1 MKRLSK
7 KQIGRAA
14 CTILQQLAL
23 TTPLNVV
30 YSWGITNKVATQIEI
45 TVDGME
51 KNVAAL
57 MMDVNGF
64 NYQGRLYVTNNR
76 VKQTFGLYSEQ
87 NGMLHEEKK
96 SIAYKDLGQA
106 LDTFIET
113 GGMSLV
119 FWNIPTARTRQQVTG
134 RSPDCT
140 QQSRLRLTRTD
151 SRRS

>member
-7 KQIGRAA
+7 KQIRRAA

-51 KNVAAL
+51 KTVAAL

-76 VKQTFGLYSEQ
+76 VKQTFGLYSER
-87 NGMLHEEKK
+87 NGMLHEENEN
-96 SIAYKDLGQA
+96 IAFKDLGQV
-106 LDTFIET
+106 LDAVIET
-113 GGMSLV
+113 GGMS
-119 FWNIPTARTRQQVTG
+119 QQKHLE
-134 RSPDCT
+134 
-140 QQSRLRLTRTD
+140 RLREYAKRLLA
-151 SRRS
+151 

>member
-7 KQIGRAA
+7 KQIGRAV

-30 YSWGITNKVATQIEI
+30 YSWGVTNKVATQIEI

-76 VKQTFGLYSEQ
+76 VKQTFGLYSER
-87 NGMLHEEKK
+87 NGMLHEENEN
-96 SIAYKDLGQA
+96 IAFKDLGQV
-106 LDTFIET
+106 LDAVIET
-113 GGMSLV
+113 GGMS
-119 FWNIPTARTRQQVTG
+119 QQEHL
-134 RSPDCT
+134 
-140 QQSRLRLTRTD
+140 QRLREYAKRLLA
-151 SRRS
+151 

>member
-7 KQIGRAA
+7 KQIGRAV

-30 YSWGITNKVATQIEI
+30 YSWGVTNKDATQIEI

-51 KNVAAL
+51 KAVAAL

-76 VKQTFGLYSEQ
+76 VKQTFGLYSER
-87 NGMLHEEKK
+87 NGMLHEENEN
-96 SIAYKDLGQA
+96 IAFKDLGQV
-106 LDTFIET
+106 LDAVIET
-113 GGMSLV
+113 GGMS
-119 FWNIPTARTRQQVTG
+119 QQEHL
-134 RSPDCT
+134 
-140 QQSRLRLTRTD
+140 QRLREYAKRLLA
-151 SRRS
+151 

>member
-7 KQIGRAA
+7 KQMGRAV

-30 YSWGITNKVATQIEI
+30 YGWGVTNKVATQIEI

-51 KNVAAL
+51 RTVAAL

-76 VKQTFGLYSEQ
+76 VKQTFGLYSER
-87 NGMLHEEKK
+87 NGMLYEENKN
-96 SIAYKDLGQA
+96 IAFKDLGQV
-106 LDTFIET
+106 LDAVIET
-113 GGMSLV
+113 GGMS
-119 FWNIPTARTRQQVTG
+119 QQKHL
-134 RSPDCT
+134 
-140 QQSRLRLTRTD
+140 QRLREYAKRLLA
-151 SRRS
+151 

>member
-1 MKRLSK
+1 MKRLRK

-30 YSWGITNKVATQIEI
+30 YGWGVTNKVATQIEI

-51 KNVAAL
+51 RSVAAL

-76 VKQTFGLYSEQ
+76 VKQTFGLYSER
-87 NGMLHEEKK
+87 NGMLHEENEN
-96 SIAYKDLGQA
+96 IAFKDLGQV
-106 LDTFIET
+106 LDAVIET
-113 GGMSLV
+113 GGMS
-119 FWNIPTARTRQQVTG
+119 QQEHL
-134 RSPDCT
+134 
-140 QQSRLRLTRTD
+140 QRLREYAKKLLA
-151 SRRS
+151 

>member
-7 KQIGRAA
+7 KQIGRAV

-30 YSWGITNKVATQIEI
+30 YGWGVTNKVATQIEI

-51 KNVAAL
+51 RTVAAL

-76 VKQTFGLYSEQ
+76 VKQTFGLYSER
-87 NGMLHEEKK
+87 NGMLHEGNEN
-96 SIAYKDLGQA
+96 IAFKDLGQV
-106 LDTFIET
+106 LDAVIET
-113 GGMSLV
+113 GGMS
-119 FWNIPTARTRQQVTG
+119 QQKHL
-134 RSPDCT
+134 
-140 QQSRLRLTRTD
+140 QRLREYAKRLLA
-151 SRRS
+151 

>member
-1 MKRLSK
+1 MKRLRK

-51 KNVAAL
+51 KTVAAL

-76 VKQTFGLYSEQ
+76 VQQTFGLYSER
-87 NGMLHEEKK
+87 NGILHKENE
-96 SIAYKDLGQA
+96 SMAYKDLGQV
-106 LDTFIET
+106 LDAVIET
-113 GGMSLV
+113 GGMS
-119 FWNIPTARTRQQVTG
+119 QQEHL
-134 RSPDCT
+134 
-140 QQSRLRLTRTD
+140 QRLREYAKRLLA
-151 SRRS
+151 

>member
-1 MKRLSK
+1 MKRLRK

-30 YSWGITNKVATQIEI
+30 YGWGVTNKVATQIEI

-51 KNVAAL
+51 RTVAAL

-76 VKQTFGLYSEQ
+76 VKQTFGLYSER
-87 NGMLHEEKK
+87 NGMLHEENEN
-96 SIAYKDLGQA
+96 IAFKDLWQV
-106 LDTFIET
+106 LDAVIET
-113 GGMSLV
+113 GGMS
-119 FWNIPTARTRQQVTG
+119 QQEHL
-134 RSPDCT
+134 
-140 QQSRLRLTRTD
+140 QRLREYAKRLLA
-151 SRRS
+151 

>member
-1 MKRLSK
+1 MKRLRK

-30 YSWGITNKVATQIEI
+30 YGWGITNKVATQIEI

-51 KNVAAL
+51 RTVAAL

-76 VKQTFGLYSEQ
+76 VKQTFGLYSER
-87 NGMLHEEKK
+87 NGMLHEENEN
-96 SIAYKDLGQA
+96 IAFKDLGQV
-106 LDTFIET
+106 LDAVIET
-113 GGMSLV
+113 GGMS
-119 FWNIPTARTRQQVTG
+119 QQKHL
-134 RSPDCT
+134 
-140 QQSRLRLTRTD
+140 QRLREYAKRLLA
-151 SRRS
+151 

>member
-7 KQIGRAA
+7 KQIGRAV

-30 YSWGITNKVATQIEI
+30 YGWGVTNKVATQIEI

-51 KNVAAL
+51 RTVAAL

-76 VKQTFGLYSEQ
+76 VKQTFGLYSER
-87 NGMLHEEKK
+87 NGMLHEENEN
-96 SIAYKDLGQA
+96 IAFKDLGQV
-106 LDTFIET
+106 LDAVIET
-113 GGMSLV
+113 GGMS
-119 FWNIPTARTRQQVTG
+119 QQKHL
-134 RSPDCT
+134 
-140 QQSRLRLTRTD
+140 QRLREYAKRLLA
-151 SRRS
+151 

>member
-7 KQIGRAA
+7 KQIGRAV

-30 YSWGITNKVATQIEI
+30 YSWGVTNKVATQIEI

-87 NGMLHEEKK
+87 NGMLHEENEN
-96 SIAYKDLGQA
+96 IAFKDLGQV
-106 LDTFIET
+106 LDAVIET
-113 GGMSLV
+113 DGMS
-119 FWNIPTARTRQQVTG
+119 QQEYL
-134 RSPDCT
+134 
-140 QQSRLRLTRTD
+140 QRLREYAKRLLA
-151 SRRS
+151 

>member
-1 MKRLSK
+1 MKRLRK

-30 YSWGITNKVATQIEI
+30 YSWGISNKVATQIEI

-51 KNVAAL
+51 KTVAAL

-76 VKQTFGLYSEQ
+76 VKQTFGLYSER
-87 NGMLHEEKK
+87 NGMLHEENEN
-96 SIAYKDLGQA
+96 IAFKDLGQV
-106 LDTFIET
+106 LDAVIET
-113 GGMSLV
+113 GGMS
-119 FWNIPTARTRQQVTG
+119 QQKHL
-134 RSPDCT
+134 
-140 QQSRLRLTRTD
+140 QRLREYAKRLLA
-151 SRRS
+151 

>member
-7 KQIGRAA
+7 KQIGRAV

-30 YSWGITNKVATQIEI
+30 YSWGVTNKVATQIEI

-51 KNVAAL
+51 KAVAAL

-76 VKQTFGLYSEQ
+76 VKQTFGLYSER
-87 NGMLHEEKK
+87 NGMLHEENEN
-96 SIAYKDLGQA
+96 IAFKDLGQV
-106 LDTFIET
+106 LDAVIET
-113 GGMSLV
+113 GGMS
-119 FWNIPTARTRQQVTG
+119 QQEHL
-134 RSPDCT
+134 
-140 QQSRLRLTRTD
+140 QRLREYAKKLLV
-151 SRRS
+151 